1 MKRFII
7 FILFVLF
14 SSVLMAEGRDTIFVV
29 EHNLYK
35 KISYFDN
42 GVKKEVGFYNSDK
55 QRVGQWTTYHSNG
68 VICSEAFYKND
79 MKHGD
84 WVFYDYE
91 GRVMS
96 RIQYYE
102 NKRVGTWVQYKEDG
116 SVLSIR
122 KYQKV
127 SFYMGEYVRKI
138 GAVKKTLVDEDFDFY
153 YDFFRNKAENDGY
166 YGDLKFTK
174 EKGKIVFF
182 VEIEEVDEEDVEQLF
197 FIYLQYMEF
206 DINKYDGVRFN
217 SDDLMDKKIKS
228 MLLWYE
234 YKVIEL
240 SLTENECIELLD
252 SIIKTMADNEWYEV
266 SVFFQ
271 RMKLDLLLGE

>member
-14 SSVLMAEGRDTIFVV
+14 SSVLMAEDRDTIFLV

-68 VICSEAFYKND
+68 VIGSEVFYKND

-122 KYQKV
+122 KY
-127 SFYMGEYVRKI
+127 
-138 GAVKKTLVDEDFDFY
+138 
-153 YDFFRNKAENDGY
+153 
-166 YGDLKFTK
+166 
-174 EKGKIVFF
+174 
-182 VEIEEVDEEDVEQLF
+182 
-197 FIYLQYMEF
+197 
-206 DINKYDGVRFN
+206 
-217 SDDLMDKKIKS
+217 
-228 MLLWYE
+228 
-234 YKVIEL
+234 
-240 SLTENECIELLD
+240 
-252 SIIKTMADNEWYEV
+252 
-266 SVFFQ
+266 
-271 RMKLDLLLGE
+271 

>member
-14 SSVLMAEGRDTIFVV
+14 SSVLMAEDRDTIFVV
-29 EHNLYK
+29 EHNMYK

-68 VICSEAFYKND
+68 VISSEAFYKND

-182 VEIEEVDEEDVEQLF
+182 VEIEEVDEEDVEQSF